1 MPMSANDLYQRYS
14 SSWPFSS
21 LNMTSNRHLYHHN
34 DKYRPST
41 NNRITRFYIDDIL
54 ADSKTSSTNDICS
67 RSTKNH
73 KGFVSLFL
81 LLYLI
86 LKKENFVMKISFD
99 LFLILERCRSVS
111 NSDDGD
117 LIINTQKK
125 KKKKARTTFTGKQ
138 IFELEKKFEDKKYL
152 SSTER
157 AEMAT
162 LLTVTET
169 QVKIWF
175 QNRRTKWKKTE
186 NISNAEAAE
195 HKLSTRKMSST
206 SSSSLDHNR
215 NQTVQLPIGGSTSSK
230 SSSCSSASSHRSDKR
245 VYSAPPPPPAPLPSP
260 LPLLY
265 FNPFSH
271 LLQSSCSSNH
281 DKLHSP
287 SFDERCCSNSTSP
300 QSPLAIP
307 EANHCSPSS
316 SSTPLNDN
324 IEDQTADENTKPQ
337 CLIKQRSCSR

>member
-1 MPMSANDLYQRYS
+1 MSTMPMSTNDLYQRYS

-21 LNMTSNRHLYHHN
+21 LNMISNRHLYHHN
-34 DKYRPST
+34 EKYRSST

-73 KGFVSLFL
+73 K
-81 LLYLI
+81 
-86 LKKENFVMKISFD
+86 
-99 LFLILERCRSVS
+99 ERCRSVS

-117 LIINTQKK
+117 LLINTQKK

-215 NQTVQLPIGGSTSSK
+215 NQAVQLPVGGSTSSK
-230 SSSCSSASSHRSDKR
+230 SSSCSSASSHRSNKR
-245 VYSAPPPPPAPLPSP
+245 VYSAPPPLAPLPSP

-281 DKLHSP
+281 DKLSSP
-287 SFDERCCSNSTSP
+287 SFDERCCSNSSSS

-307 EANHCSPSS
+307 ETNHCSPSS

-337 CLIKQRSCSR
+337 CLVKQRSCSR

>member
-1 MPMSANDLYQRYS
+1 MSMMPISTNDLYQHYT
-14 SSWPFSS
+14 SSWPFLS
-21 LNMTSNRHLYHHN
+21 LNIPSNRHLFHCTE
-34 DKYRPST
+34 KYRPST

-54 ADSKTSSTNDICS
+54 ADSKPSTTNDLYSCT
-67 RSTKNH
+67 TKKH
-73 KGFVSLFL
+73 T
-81 LLYLI
+81 
-86 LKKENFVMKISFD
+86 
-99 LFLILERCRSVS
+99 ERCRSVS

-117 LIINTQKK
+117 LLSNTQKK

-195 HKLSTRKMSST
+195 HKLGTRKMSST
-206 SSSSLDHNR
+206 STTSSLEHNR
-215 NQTVQLPIGGSTSSK
+215 NQPIQLATGGSISSK
-230 SSSCSSASSHRSDKR
+230 SSSCSSVSSHRSDEQI
-245 VYSAPPPPPAPLPSP
+245 YSAPPAPPPPP

-265 FNPFSH
+265 FNPFSQ
-271 LLQSSCSSNH
+271 LLQSSCSSNQE
-281 DKLHSP
+281 KLFST
-287 SFDERCCSNSTSP
+287 SFDERCCSISTSP
-300 QSPLAIP
+300 ESPLTTS
-307 EANHCSPSS
+307 ENNHCLPSS
-316 SSTPLNDN
+316 SSTPVNDN
-324 IEDQTADENTKPQ
+324 SEDREENENIKPQ
-337 CLIKQRSCSR
+337 CLTKQRPCSR